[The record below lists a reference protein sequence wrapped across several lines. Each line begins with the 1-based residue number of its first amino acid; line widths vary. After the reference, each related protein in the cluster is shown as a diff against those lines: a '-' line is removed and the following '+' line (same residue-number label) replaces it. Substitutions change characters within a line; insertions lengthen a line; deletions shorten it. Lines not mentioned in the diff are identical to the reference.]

1 MSIAT
6 KRGDGGE
13 TDLLYGRRVS
23 KWDLRVFANSKI
35 DELNA
40 RLGFVRS
47 LIKDHDPDTAVWIET
62 LQNKLFAAMGEVA
75 VFPEDFARHA
85 KSDMPKLDDSFLTE
99 IESRLTTIEEQ
110 VGKMKGWSVPGESQI
125 SAAFHL
131 ARTACRQAEV
141 AIVRLKEEEL
151 LNPDKAPLLMKGLNR
166 LSDLLWLEAKL
177 TENK

>member
-40 RLGFVRS
+40 RLGFARS
-47 LIKDHDPDTAVWIET
+47 LIKANDPERAAWIEG
-62 LQNKLFAAMGEVA
+62 LQNELFSAMGEIA
-75 VFPEDFARHA
+75 VVPEDFDRHA
-85 KSDMPKLDDSFLTE
+85 KSDMPKLTEAFLTK
-99 IESRLTTIEEQ
+99 IEARLQ
-110 VGKMKGWSVPGESQI
+110 VAEAAAGKMKGWSVPGENQL
-125 SAAFHL
+125 SAAYHL

-141 AIVRLKEEEL
+141 AIVRLKEENL
-151 LNPDKAPLLMKGLNR
+151 LNPAKGPLLMQGLNR

-177 TENK
+177 TESE